1 MNGQI
6 VVANRMREERG
17 NTRCWTSQAALPE
30 LPLGQRKKARESPWR
45 DEFKVLGGW
54 MKADVDLV
62 VSDKKLQESFNG
74 SETGVDLGGN
84 GM

>member
-1 MNGQI
+1 
-6 VVANRMREERG
+6 
-17 NTRCWTSQAALPE
+17 
-30 LPLGQRKKARESPWR
+30 
-45 DEFKVLGGW
+45 

-84 GM
+84 GV